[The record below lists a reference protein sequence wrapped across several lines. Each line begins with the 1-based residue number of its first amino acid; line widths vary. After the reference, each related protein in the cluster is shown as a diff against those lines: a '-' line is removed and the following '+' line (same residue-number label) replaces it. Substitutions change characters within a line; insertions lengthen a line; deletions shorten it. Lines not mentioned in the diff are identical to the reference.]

1 MKLYL
6 NNELY
11 MARPEIPIDWDK
23 VDYLLKAGCLGTELA
38 AKFAMHPDT
47 FYRRVEE
54 KYSMGFT
61 DYMQQMRADG
71 DACIRAKQY
80 EKALKDDGD
89 NTMLIWLGKNRL
101 GQRNEDKLSIV
112 TSEQQTTLDKTMDM
126 VDFLQQKQDADSKE
140 NIE

>member
-1 MKLYL
+1 MS
-6 NNELY
+6 
-11 MARPEIPIDWDK
+11 RPEIPIDWDK
-23 VDYLLKAGCLGTELA
+23 VDDLLEAGCLGTEVA
-38 AKFAMHPDT
+38 SRFHMHPDT
-47 FYRRVEE
+47 LYRRIEE
-54 KYSMGFT
+54 KYKMTFT
-61 DYMQQMRADG
+61 AFQQQRRAQG
-71 DACIRAKQY
+71 ESLIRHKQY
-80 EKALKDDGD
+80 QRALGLTDTGD